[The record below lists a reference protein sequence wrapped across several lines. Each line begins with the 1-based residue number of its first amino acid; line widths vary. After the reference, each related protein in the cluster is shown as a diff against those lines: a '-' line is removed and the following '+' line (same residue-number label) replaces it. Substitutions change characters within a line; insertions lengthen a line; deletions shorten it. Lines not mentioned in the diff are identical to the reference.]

1 MDEVAC
7 SVTVGNVLHT
17 SQCEM
22 VHISVVHRKHR
33 TQART
38 RATQGLPCLARV
50 SQVSTIG
57 QKSTHSL
64 TMQHKPTGVQV
75 FKYMSP

>member
-7 SVTVGNVLHT
+7 SVAVAYVLHT

-22 VHISVVHRKHR
+22 VHISVMQRKHR

-38 RATQGLPCLARV
+38 RATDHEVFPVWPMSAQYHKSPHTV
-50 SQVSTIG
+50 SQCSTNPLG
-57 QKSTHSL
+57 SKCSNT
-64 TMQHKPTGVQV
+64 
-75 FKYMSP
+75 